1 MFSGEGNS
9 RRTLSDE
16 GLMDERRQAPSRG
29 RGLIRFFIVGLVVV
43 AVMLVVALVS
53 YIVLSSTPVFE
64 ISEIDAQA
72 TEHLSATNIA
82 KLASVKKGTTLLTL
96 DEAAITENLKRNP
109 WVGDVQIVRE
119 FPDKLKIIVT
129 ERTVDSLV
137 KMSTASVCWCLG
149 NDNVWIEPINLTIRD
164 GESADD
170 AALALAREMDA
181 LLIIDVPTSLSPTA
195 GESARDEALMAVE
208 TYRSEFSKDFSAQ
221 IVRFSAASAESI
233 ACTLTNGVE
242 VSLGSPVDIDIKEA
256 VIKEILE
263 KHPNQITYIN
273 VRVPSQPSYRRLGS
287 ESVTEGTGVTV
298 GEQDGASQGA
308 PAADAAASQG
318 TPEAQG
324 QTQAQGGTQTEGA
337 DGTAAA
343 TQAPADDGSAAV
355 DDTTQTDEGYY
366 DDTVDDG
373 SYDDGY
379 TDDGYT
385 EDVTYDDGSYDEY
398 YDDGSGY
405 YDESYVAED
414 YGTYDETVEE
424 Y

>member
-109 WVGDVQIVRE
+109 WVGDVQLVRE

-170 AALALAREMDA
+170 AALDAVPPEQPTSATAAMAAAARE
-181 LLIIDVPTSLSPTA
+181 
-195 GESARDEALMAVE
+195 
-208 TYRSEFSKDFSAQ
+208 
-221 IVRFSAASAESI
+221 AASKRLNER
-233 ACTLTNGVE
+233 
-242 VSLGSPVDIDIKEA
+242 VDISFPPQFGLSNYSTGHAAQFE
-256 VIKEILE
+256 
-263 KHPNQITYIN
+263 PT
-273 VRVPSQPSYRRLGS
+273 PSQ
-287 ESVTEGTGVTV
+287 
-298 GEQDGASQGA
+298 
-308 PAADAAASQG
+308 AAR
-318 TPEAQG
+318 
-324 QTQAQGGTQTEGA
+324 
-337 DGTAAA
+337 
-343 TQAPADDGSAAV
+343 
-355 DDTTQTDEGYY
+355 
-366 DDTVDDG
+366 
-373 SYDDGY
+373 
-379 TDDGYT
+379 
-385 EDVTYDDGSYDEY
+385 
-398 YDDGSGY
+398 
-405 YDESYVAED
+405 
-414 YGTYDETVEE
+414 
-424 Y
+424 